1 MFGSGL
7 RFWLAALVAPL
18 LLTSCASYYEL
29 EVTGTSADHNRSVFL
44 IVCEKDDLKLD
55 SEMEEELVD
64 LTSRKRTGD
73 YLMFGQYDA
82 EAGGELEWQEVHV
95 TSQVPQMISVELSED
110 LSSLTLILN
119 KSLGEAYGNLAIC
132 VLSTDR
138 YGRWFDRRVNATAI
152 DLGSELQL
160 QLSKGKFV
168 DLTDP
173 SMIREL
179 TQ

>member
-29 EVTGTSADHNRSVFL
+29 EVTGTPADHNRSVFL

-55 SEMEEELVD
+55 SELEEELVD
-64 LTSRKRTGD
+64 LTSSKRAAN

-82 EAGGELEWQEVHV
+82 EAGGELSWKEVHLAREFPHMV
-95 TSQVPQMISVELSED
+95 SVELSED
-110 LSSLTLILN
+110 LSSLTMVLN
-119 KSLGEAYGNLAIC
+119 KSLGESYGNLAIC

-138 YGRWFDRRVNATAI
+138 YGRWFDRRVSATAI

-160 QLSKGKFV
+160 QLDAGKFV
-168 DLTDP
+168 DLTAP
-173 SMIREL
+173 SMIPEL
-179 TQ
+179 KQ